1 MIETQLKAAE
11 SLEARPAALFVQHAN
26 KFTSSIKIEIGNKMV
41 NAKSIMGVIALGVM
55 DGENIKLIIDGE
67 DEKLASE
74 ELVQFLTK

>member
-1 MIETQLKAAE
+1 
-11 SLEARPAALFVQHAN
+11 
-26 KFTSSIKIEIGNKMV
+26 MV

-74 ELVQFLTK
+74 ELVHFLTK